1 MSRRRRGER
10 SKETSSGATAPL
22 ELARSH
28 QHSSASQNYPSA
40 GKPCAP
46 KVPKSEERPLDVE
59 IALISRETASDS
71 PRTPPTC
78 LTLSPETG
86 PDPRSRSPWPTFTE
100 HPSMRTPS
108 GPWQKTA
115 QPHLP
120 SPRAALGPLSLP
132 GINLNEPPPTH
143 THRKPPYPSP

>member
-71 PRTPPTC
+71 PRTPPAC
-78 LTLSPETG
+78 LTPPQKQALTPAAA
-86 PDPRSRSPWPTFTE
+86 
-100 HPSMRTPS
+100 HPGRPSQNTP
-108 GPWQKTA
+108 A
-115 QPHLP
+115 
-120 SPRAALGPLSLP
+120 
-132 GINLNEPPPTH
+132 
-143 THRKPPYPSP
+143 